1 MSEASI
7 SWKQLTD
14 LNEPLKKHSN
24 ICAEMVE
31 WKSFDGLSIQ
41 GFLYRPPRQGSEPLP
56 LIVRPHGGPSL
67 GYGCRFEMEARYY
80 ASHGYAV
87 LLPNPRGSMGR
98 GVKFLEMNRG
108 NIEGKDFK
116 DIMAGVDYCIE
127 QQWAD
132 PKNLFV
138 YGGSYGGYLVA
149 WTVSQTQRFNAAVMD
164 YGICNLLSC
173 HGGEWNSYWEVFQF
187 DIDPYNQSDLFD
199 KKSPIYYARNV
210 KTPTL
215 IIHGKEDPCVPVE
228 QAHEFFRAL
237 KELGIQ
243 TELVVYPR
251 EGHGYQERAHMIDS
265 FQRHLN
271 WFNEHMKHHES

>member
-1 MSEASI
+1 
-7 SWKQLTD
+7 
-14 LNEPLKKHSN
+14 
-24 ICAEMVE
+24 
-31 WKSFDGLSIQ
+31 
-41 GFLYRPPRQGSEPLP
+41 
-56 LIVRPHGGPSL
+56 
-67 GYGCRFEMEARYY
+67 
-80 ASHGYAV
+80 
-87 LLPNPRGSMGR
+87 
-98 GVKFLEMNRG
+98 
-108 NIEGKDFK
+108 
-116 DIMAGVDYCIE
+116 VDYCIE

-173 HGGEWNSYWEVFQF
+173 HGGEWNTYWEVFQF
-187 DIDPYNQSDLFD
+187 DIDPYNQSDLFN

-237 KELGIQ
+237 KGLGVQ

-251 EGHGYQERAHMIDS
+251 EGHGYQEKAHMIDS

-271 WFNEHMKHHES
+271 WFNEHMKH